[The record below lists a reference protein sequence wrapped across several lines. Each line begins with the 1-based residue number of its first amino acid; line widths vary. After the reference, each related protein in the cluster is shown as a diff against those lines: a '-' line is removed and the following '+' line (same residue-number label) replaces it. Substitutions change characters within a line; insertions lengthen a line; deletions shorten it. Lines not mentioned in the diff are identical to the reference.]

1 MCRSKTL
8 NGTLLKGILG
18 MQENQW
24 FPTFCGRHNPK
35 LDVATIYPSL
45 LVVYFNSFTFTT
57 VDNYINNLSNFGT
70 LQSLHLSPGSSG
82 TPGWESL
89 AYTQCAL

>member
-24 FPTFCGRHNPK
+24 FPTFGGRHNPK
-35 LDVATIYPSL
+35 LDVATNHFKLSISTVL
-45 LVVYFNSFTFTT
+45 CVTFTT
-57 VDNYINNLSNFGT
+57 VDNYINNLSNLFF
-70 LQSLHLSPGSSG
+70 LLVEAP
-82 TPGWESL
+82 
-89 AYTQCAL
+89 